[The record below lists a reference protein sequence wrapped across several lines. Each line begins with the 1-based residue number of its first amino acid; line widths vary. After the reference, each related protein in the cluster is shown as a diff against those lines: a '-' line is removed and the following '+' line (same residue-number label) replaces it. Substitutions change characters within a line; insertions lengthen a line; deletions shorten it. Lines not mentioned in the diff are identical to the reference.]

1 MCTVYNENHRTN
13 IVGFFLLTFD
23 HSRDIIIKLSN
34 EGTNGKTA
42 GAAQEKRRER
52 AGVTETFFEKTME
65 KVLTRRVKSD
75 IILKLL

>member
-13 IVGFFLLTFD
+13 IVGFFLLTFG

-42 GAAQEKRRER
+42 GAAQE
-52 AGVTETFFEKTME
+52 
-65 KVLTRRVKSD
+65 
-75 IILKLL
+75 